1 MPARPFACR
10 GCFRRSRAD
19 PPYRRRQRGPPGR
32 PGRGA
37 HLDEQ
42 PPPEPAARSSR
53 LWLVLGIAG
62 VVLLADLVTKVLV
75 VGHIAQGHAIRLLGG
90 AVYLTQARNPGAA
103 FSFAE
108 GATVVFSLIAVA
120 VAVVIVRTARRL
132 YSTGWA
138 VVLGLVL
145 GGALGNLVDRIFRSP
160 GFLRGAVVDFV
171 SLFAPDGSVWPIF
184 NVADSAIVCGALLGV
199 LLGLRRIELDGS
211 RAGRLRD
218 AAGR

>member
-1 MPARPFACR
+1 M
-10 GCFRRSRAD
+10 
-19 PPYRRRQRGPPGR
+19 
-32 PGRGA
+32 
-37 HLDEQ
+37 
-42 PPPEPAARSSR
+42 
-53 LWLVLGIAG
+53 
-62 VVLLADLVTKVLV
+62 VTKVLV
-75 VGHIAQGHAIRLLGG
+75 VALIPQGHAIRLLGG
-90 AVYLTQARNPGAA
+90 AVYLTHVRNPGAA

-108 GATVVFSLIAVA
+108 GATIVFSLIAVA

-138 VVLGLVL
+138 WVLGLVL

-160 GFLRGAVVDFV
+160 GILRGAVVDFV
-171 SLFAPDGSVWPIF
+171 SLFAPDGSVWPVF

-211 RAGRLRD
+211 RPHKHGDDRRGDTAPDGQLRD

>member
-1 MPARPFACR
+1 VILA
-10 GCFRRSRAD
+10 AD
-19 PPYRRRQRGPPGR
+19 
-32 PGRGA
+32 
-37 HLDEQ
+37 
-42 PPPEPAARSSR
+42 
-53 LWLVLGIAG
+53 V
-62 VVLLADLVTKVLV
+62 VTKVLV
-75 VGHIAQGHAIRLLGG
+75 VSLIPQGHAIRLLGG
-90 AVYLTQARNPGAA
+90 AVYLTHVRNPGAA

-108 GATVVFSLIAVA
+108 GATILFSLIAVV

-171 SLFAPDGSVWPIF
+171 SLFAPDGSVWPVF
-184 NVADSAIVCGALLGV
+184 NVADSAIVCGALFGV
-199 LLGLRRIELDGS
+199 LLGLRRVELDGS
-211 RAGRLRD
+211 RGGRGHDDTGGDAAPDGRLRD